1 MSAILKA
8 LRKIELESSSEVL
21 GRSFPNK
28 IDAGRVI
35 NQRAKN
41 EWVFRRLVR
50 VFIPVLVLA
59 AAVLLVIAFKP
70 SLSKDPVFF
79 SPVPQVHGK
88 EEKVKDF
95 PAPARRREYAQAPGG
110 AAKEPTAPAGSAAL
124 DSWTG
129 SAPLQDRPSAFRKD
143 LEAGT
148 PSFPAQTRSQA
159 GSDRVL
165 ELQAIVWSDN
175 PASCFA
181 VINGRI
187 VRSGGMVDGVSVVEI
202 GSEAVSLK
210 LGDKSWTLRML
221 EGDR

>member
-1 MSAILKA
+1 LSAILKA

-79 SPVPQVHGK
+79 SPVPQVHGE
-88 EEKVKDF
+88 EEKVKDL

-110 AAKEPTAPAGSAAL
+110 AAKEPSRTGRKRGPGLMDRLRAVTGPTLCFQKRPGSRHAFLPCPNTLAG
-124 DSWTG
+124 G
-129 SAPLQDRPSAFRKD
+129 IGPRP
-143 LEAGT
+143 
-148 PSFPAQTRSQA
+148 
-159 GSDRVL
+159 
-165 ELQAIVWSDN
+165 
-175 PASCFA
+175 
-181 VINGRI
+181 
-187 VRSGGMVDGVSVVEI
+187 
-202 GSEAVSLK
+202 
-210 LGDKSWTLRML
+210 
-221 EGDR
+221 